1 MTPLAALLS
10 ACGDTAQTPPGTLRV
25 LDSYA
30 NEPDKTIIGDALHA
44 AADKVGVQ
52 LQRVSVDG
60 SALVQ
65 RVLQQGSSGTL
76 PDILMLDNPNLQQIA
91 ATTALRPF
99 DELGIPT
106 DGYADGVTA
115 ACTYDGRVYGLAPT
129 VNTIALFYDVRAL
142 DEAGIA
148 PPRTWAE
155 LREAAAALTAGRR
168 YGIAFCG
175 NATYEGAWQYLPFF
189 WTNGADERDITS
201 PEAAQA
207 LGLLTD
213 LVTDRSASTSVL
225 NWGQVEVKDQFI
237 SGRAAMMVNG
247 PWQIPEMAAV
257 EGLEY
262 DVVPLPV
269 RRLTQTPVAPL
280 GGEVWTVPATGRSAN
295 EELAAAVLTE
305 FLSEESQL
313 SMGEQRYTV
322 PGKPALADEYSR
334 LRPGMATFADL
345 VEDARAR
352 TAELGSEWPATA
364 TALYTAVQLA
374 LSGQSPPAA
383 ALARAQEYV

>member
-1 MTPLAALLS
+1 
-10 ACGDTAQTPPGTLRV
+10 
-25 LDSYA
+25 
-30 NEPDKTIIGDALHA
+30 
-44 AADKVGVQ
+44 
-52 LQRVSVDG
+52 
-60 SALVQ
+60 
-65 RVLQQGSSGTL
+65 
-76 PDILMLDNPNLQQIA
+76 
-91 ATTALRPF
+91 
-99 DELGIPT
+99 
-106 DGYADGVTA
+106 
-115 ACTYDGRVYGLAPT
+115 
-129 VNTIALFYDVRAL
+129 
-142 DEAGIA
+142 
-148 PPRTWAE
+148 
-155 LREAAAALTAGRR
+155 
-168 YGIAFCG
+168 
-175 NATYEGAWQYLPFF
+175 
-189 WTNGADERDITS
+189 
-201 PEAAQA
+201 
-207 LGLLTD
+207 
-213 LVTDRSASTSVL
+213 
-225 NWGQVEVKDQFI
+225 
-237 SGRAAMMVNG
+237 MMVNG